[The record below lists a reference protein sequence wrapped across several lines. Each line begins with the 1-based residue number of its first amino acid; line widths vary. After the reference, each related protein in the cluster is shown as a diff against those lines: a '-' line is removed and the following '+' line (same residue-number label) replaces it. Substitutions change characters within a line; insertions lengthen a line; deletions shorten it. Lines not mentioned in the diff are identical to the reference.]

1 MAPRCP
7 FCSIELIV
15 TNPYNK
21 LVLQTESGKE
31 WSDVATVIEIEDNN
45 NDNIVQSSS
54 IQQSSYLKQ
63 YPKYAPQIGITSY

>member
-7 FCSIELIV
+7 FCSIELVV

-45 NDNIVQSSS
+45 DNIVQSS
-54 IQQSSYLKQ
+54 IQQSSSYLKQ
-63 YPKYAPQIGITSY
+63 YPKFAPQIGITTY